1 MTELLFASEFSFL
14 RAAFLFTAA
23 AALTFGLVGTFIVT
37 RRIGYLAGAISH
49 TAFGGIGIGFWLKE
63 AAAAGSC
70 GFGTIAVLLWGGENA
85 PARLTQLAAQINP
98 VIVAVLTAVASAVL
112 IGLIQRYAKE
122 REDALIGIIWTAGMA
137 LGLLFLD
144 RTQRYVA
151 VSDYLLGDILLIS
164 HRDLATIL
172 ILDAA
177 ALLTF
182 GLFFKRFEAVCFD
195 EEFARLRGVRVDVY
209 QSILLFLIAVTVVLT
224 MRIAGMVLVIAILT
238 IPASI
243 ASRLTRRLS
252 RVALWSI
259 LICAV
264 SAWGGIALSYVL
276 NFSAGPM
283 IVLLLSVLY
292 GITVLA
298 TGKRDR

>member
-1 MTELLFASEFSFL
+1 MTELLFAPEFSFL

-70 GFGTIAVLLWGGENA
+70 GFGTLAVLLWGGENA

>member
-1 MTELLFASEFSFL
+1 MTELLFAPEFSFL

-70 GFGTIAVLLWGGENA
+70 GFGTLAALLWGGENA
-85 PARLTQLAAQINP
+85 PARLVQVAAHINP
-98 VIVAVLTAVASAVL
+98 VIVAVLTAIGSAVL

-151 VSDYLLGDILLIS
+151 VSDYLLGDILLVS
-164 HRDLATIL
+164 RRDLATIL
-172 ILDAA
+172 SLDAA
-177 ALLTF
+177 ALF
-182 GLFFKRFEAVCFD
+182 ACGLFFKRFEAVCFD

-209 QSILLFLIAVTVVLT
+209 QSILLLLIAVTVVLT
-224 MRIAGMVLVIAILT
+224 MRIAGMVLVIAVLT

-259 LICAV
+259 AISLL

-283 IVLLLSVLY
+283 IVLLLSILY
-292 GITVLA
+292 GGVVLA

>member
-1 MTELLFASEFSFL
+1 MTDLLFAPEFSFL

-63 AAAAGSC
+63 AAAAGTC
-70 GFGTIAVLLWGGENA
+70 GFGTLAALLWGGEDA
-85 PARLTQLAAQINP
+85 PAHLEQLAAHINP
-98 VIVAVLTAVASAVL
+98 VVVAVLTAVVSAVL

-144 RTQRYVA
+144 RTRRYVA

-164 HRDLATIL
+164 HRDLTTIL
-172 ILDAA
+172 ILDAT

-243 ASRLTRRLS
+243 ASRLTRRLG

-259 LICAV
+259 LICV
-264 SAWGGIALSYVL
+264 ISAWGGIALSYVL

>member
-1 MTELLFASEFSFL
+1 MTELLFAPEFSFL

-70 GFGTIAVLLWGGENA
+70 GFGTLAVLLWGGENA

-98 VIVAVLTAVASAVL
+98 VIVAVLTAVATAVI

-195 EEFARLRGVRVDVY
+195 EEFARLRVVRVDVY

>member
-1 MTELLFASEFSFL
+1 MNNQPKNKKNAGCLWGFLVLLFPFL
-14 RAAFLFTAA
+14 TP
-23 AALTFGLVGTFIVT
+23 ALSGELPP
-37 RRIGYLAGAISH
+37 
-49 TAFGGIGIGFWLKE
+49 
-63 AAAAGSC
+63 
-70 GFGTIAVLLWGGENA
+70 AVL
-85 PARLTQLAAQINP
+85 
-98 VIVAVLTAVASAVL
+98 
-112 IGLIQRYAKE
+112 
-122 REDALIGIIWTAGMA
+122 
-137 LGLLFLD
+137 
-144 RTQRYVA
+144 
-151 VSDYLLGDILLIS
+151 
-164 HRDLATIL
+164 
-172 ILDAA
+172 
-177 ALLTF
+177 
-182 GLFFKRFEAVCFD
+182 
-195 EEFARLRGVRVDVY
+195 
-209 QSILLFLIAVTVVLT
+209 
-224 MRIAGMVLVIAILT
+224 AGMVLVIAILT

>member
-1 MTELLFASEFSFL
+1 M
-14 RAAFLFTAA
+14 
-23 AALTFGLVGTFIVT
+23 
-37 RRIGYLAGAISH
+37 
-49 TAFGGIGIGFWLKE
+49 
-63 AAAAGSC
+63 
-70 GFGTIAVLLWGGENA
+70 
-85 PARLTQLAAQINP
+85 
-98 VIVAVLTAVASAVL
+98 IVAVLTAVASAVL

-243 ASRLTRRLS
+243 ASRLTRRLR

-264 SAWGGIALSYVL
+264 SAWGGITLSYVL

-292 GITVLA
+292 AITVLA

>member
-1 MTELLFASEFSFL
+1 MTELLFAPEFSFL

-70 GFGTIAVLLWGGENA
+70 GFGTLAILLWGGENA

-122 REDALIGIIWTAGMA
+122 REDALIGIIWTAGME

>member
-1 MTELLFASEFSFL
+1 MTELLFAPEFSFL

-70 GFGTIAVLLWGGENA
+70 GFGTLAVLLWGGENA

-98 VIVAVLTAVASAVL
+98 VIVAVLTAVTSAVL

>member
-1 MTELLFASEFSFL
+1 MTELLFAPEFSFL
-14 RAAFLFTAA
+14 RTAFLFTAA

-70 GFGTIAVLLWGGENA
+70 GFGALAGLLWGKENVPA
-85 PARLTQLAAQINP
+85 QLARLSAHINP
-98 VIVAVLTAVASAVL
+98 VLVAVLTAVGAAVL

-137 LGLLFLD
+137 IGLLFLD

-164 HRDLATIL
+164 RADLTTIL
-172 ILDAA
+172 ALDAA
-177 ALLTF
+177 AIFTC

-209 QSILLFLIAVTVVLT
+209 QSILLLLIAVTVVLT
-224 MRIAGMVLVIAILT
+224 MRIAGMVLVIAVLT

-243 ASRLTRRLS
+243 ASRLTRRLAG
-252 RVALWSI
+252 VALWSI
-259 LICAV
+259 LISLL

-283 IVLLLSVLY
+283 IVLLLSILY
-292 GITVLA
+292 GAALLT

>member
-1 MTELLFASEFSFL
+1 MTELLFAPEFSFL

-70 GFGTIAVLLWGGENA
+70 GFGTLVVLLWGGENA

>member
-1 MTELLFASEFSFL
+1 MTELLFAPEFSFL

-70 GFGTIAVLLWGGENA
+70 GFGTLAVLLWDGENA
-85 PARLTQLAAQINP
+85 PARLAQLAAHINP
-98 VIVAVLTAVASAVL
+98 VMVAVLTAVASAVL

-177 ALLTF
+177 AFLTF

-209 QSILLFLIAVTVVLT
+209 QSILLLLIAVTVVLT

-292 GITVLA
+292 SITVLA

>member
-1 MTELLFASEFSFL
+1 MTELLFAPEFSFL

-70 GFGTIAVLLWGGENA
+70 GFGTLAILLWGGENA

>member
-1 MTELLFASEFSFL
+1 MTELLFAPEFSFL

-70 GFGTIAVLLWGGENA
+70 GFGTLAVLLWGGENA

-264 SAWGGIALSYVL
+264 SAWGGITLSYVL

>member
-1 MTELLFASEFSFL
+1 MTDLLFAPEFSFL

-70 GFGTIAVLLWGGENA
+70 GFGTLAVLLWGGENA

-209 QSILLFLIAVTVVLT
+209 QSILIFLIAVTVVLT

>member
-1 MTELLFASEFSFL
+1 MTELLFAPEFSFL

-70 GFGTIAVLLWGGENA
+70 GFGTLAVLLWGGENA

-182 GLFFKRFEAVCFD
+182 GLCFKRFEAVCFD